1 MSSFDKL
8 RVQGPPLLDLPSAT
22 ILQILLSEIF
32 WQQALLLAEDVKSLL
47 ARSSPAIHRLLFK
60 ETLIMHRKGRA
71 VHELN
76 TKPPPR

>member
-8 RVQGPPLLDLPSAT
+8 RVQGPPLFDLPSAT

-32 WQQALLLAEDVKSLL
+32 WQQTMLLAGDVKSVL

-60 ETLIMHRKGRA
+60 ETLIMHRKGRE